1 MKKILIFTIC
11 SVLFFV
17 SCANNKKDM
26 FDDYNLSDKEWL
38 LKIINSIQKADLE
51 KADSDYISL
60 YSEHIN
66 SPLLASAMLILS
78 QAHAKEH
85 EYLLANYYIDEYIK
99 LYGSSN
105 NYEWLNYIKLK
116 NNFNAFSQAN
126 RNQALLEESLKEVES
141 YTKTTSDEVLKYL
154 ASSMQTKLELAKIIL
169 YKDIK
174 DLYHRMGHYTSEK
187 FYDDIIKNESLNTI
201 DYIKPKKPWYRE
213 LFEKSYSL

>member
-17 SCANNKKDM
+17 SCASNKKDM

-105 NYEWLNYIKLK
+105 NYEWLNYMKLK

-126 RNQALLEESLKEVES
+126 RNQALLEETLNDVGN

-154 ASSMQTKLELAKIIL
+154 ASTMQTKLELAKIVL

-174 DLYHRMGHYTSEK
+174 DLYHRMGHQTSEK
-187 FYDDIIKNESLNTI
+187 VYDEIIKNEKLNTI

-213 LFEKSYSL
+213 LFEGSYSL

>member
-105 NYEWLNYIKLK
+105 NYEWLNYMKLK